1 MVSVVPQHGQT
12 ALIFAVEELET
23 ETVKTLLA
31 AGADVNLQEKVN
43 KTRAIYIDSA
53 ACVYHSLSSTSTFH
67 ILEKLSVT
75 NFESLSH
82 TLNVVTSFI
91 SS

>member
-12 ALIFAVEELET
+12 ALIFAVEEHET

-53 ACVYHSLSSTSTFH
+53 DVCTIHFLVRVRFTYLKNSVSQSLRVYHTHSMLSPVS
-67 ILEKLSVT
+67 
-75 NFESLSH
+75 
-82 TLNVVTSFI
+82 
-91 SS
+91 

>member
-12 ALIFAVEELET
+12 ALIFAVEEHET

-67 ILEKLSVT
+67 ILENSVSQILRVYHTHSMLSPV
-75 NFESLSH
+75 S
-82 TLNVVTSFI
+82 
-91 SS
+91 